1 MPYLSRFVHGGQSTM
16 GETAGV
22 ILVGATELDR
32 RGYELLLDAECG
44 IRVAAACDATA
55 VAIWEAMRHKPGIAI
70 VLADVSIP
78 ETQQAVQ
85 MIPRLHRSTRLLVLS
100 ENLDPHTLA
109 QWARCD
115 IHAYVLKH
123 GGVSELQAALDAL
136 KRHERYFSSGVKEA
150 IANGRKLA
158 GRTKLSRREAELLP
172 LLARGLTLREAAARM
187 SVSYK
192 TADTYRTSLLR
203 KLGVRDRVGL
213 ARFAIRERIIDP

>member
-1 MPYLSRFVHGGQSTM
+1 M
-16 GETAGV
+16 GDSPVV
-22 ILVGATELDR
+22 ILVGGTELDR
-32 RGYELLLDAECG
+32 RGYALLLDAELG
-44 IRVAAACDATA
+44 IKVVAACDATA

-70 VLADVSIP
+70 VLADVSIS

-85 MIPRLHRSTRLLVLS
+85 MIPKLNRSTRLLILS

-109 QWARCD
+109 QWARYD

-123 GGVSELQAALDAL
+123 GGVPELRAAFDAL
-136 KRHERYFSSGVKEA
+136 KRHERFFSNGVKNA

-158 GRTKLSRREAELLP
+158 GRPKLSRRESELLP